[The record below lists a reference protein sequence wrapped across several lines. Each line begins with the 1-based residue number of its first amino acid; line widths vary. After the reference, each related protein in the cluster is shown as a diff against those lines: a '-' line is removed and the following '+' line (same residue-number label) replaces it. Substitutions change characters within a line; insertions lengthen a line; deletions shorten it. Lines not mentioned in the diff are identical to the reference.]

1 MKPARRFAL
10 LLSLL
15 ILTTPAFAA
24 DETTAAETPTG
35 EPPSR
40 IKLQLSLEADRQ
52 TLEKLQQEVARKTA
66 ESGRLGREIERYREA
81 IERLQKRID
90 TAKRANRPV
99 AALEQELADL
109 QLKQKTTRLSAETLL
124 QETESIK
131 DRIASLE
138 KQIAAAE
145 SILGSP
151 EEELP
156 PAPEAEKPPATSEE
170 TGAPAIPGMPPMPA
184 KTAPPTGADKQA
196 VQLRPEQIE
205 AAKVAREKSLAA
217 RKAEQDVVRFVERRT
232 ALKAQIA
239 AIEEQIATEQNTL
252 HEMSLLETEL
262 KKRLTEARRKGDSR
276 AVADLQAELKKIDQT
291 IARVQK
297 SHLRSQETLRKL
309 KASLARLDQEE
320 EQYVAAAERRR
331 AEAEAAR
338 RESVWLQSPLHP
350 RNVLAW
356 LEERG
361 PRLLMVVALIV
372 LLLFLSRLSI
382 TTMVRYWTRRLRE
395 EKKSFGRV
403 NRLET
408 LGAGYDAVMRFI
420 ILVGGTF
427 MLLEEAGIDLNA
439 LLGGAAIIGV
449 ALAFGAQNL
458 IRDYF
463 NGFMIL
469 LEDQYELGDLVTIG
483 PVTGTVERV
492 NMRTTVLRDL
502 EGKVHFIP
510 NSNVNQVT
518 NSTYKWAN
526 ALFDIPI
533 PLDRRVDPVLD
544 LIREEAEAL
553 YRDPEWGRDILAE
566 PEILGVDRF
575 GPAAVYIKFL
585 LRTRPDRKFPVRREM
600 LRRLKNRFDNEGIPL
615 PDQRC
620 LVPATSA
627 R

>member
-1 MKPARRFAL
+1 MKTARRFAL
-10 LLSLL
+10 LLSLSL
-15 ILTTPAFAA
+15 LAAPAFTAE
-24 DETTAAETPTG
+24 ETGAAEAPAG
-35 EPPSR
+35 ETPSR

-52 TLEKLQQEVARKTA
+52 TLEKLQQEADRKAA
-66 ESGRLGREIERYREA
+66 ESGRLAREIERYGKA

-90 TAKRANRPV
+90 AAKRANRPT
-99 AALEQELADL
+99 AALEQQLADL
-109 QLKQKTTRLSAETLL
+109 QLKQKTARLAAETVL
-124 QETESIK
+124 QESESIK
-131 DRIASLE
+131 GRIASLT

-145 SILGSP
+145 SILASP
-151 EEELP
+151 EETRP
-156 PAPEAEKPPATSEE
+156 STPGTGKPPAAAEE
-170 TGAPAIPGMPPMPA
+170 TAAPSVPGLPALPA
-184 KTAPPTGADKQA
+184 KPATPADGEDRA
-196 VQLRPEQIE
+196 TRLRPEQIE
-205 AAKVAREKSLAA
+205 AAKIAREKSLAA
-217 RKAEQDVVRFVERRT
+217 RKAEQDVVHFVERRT

-239 AIEEQIATEQNTL
+239 AIEAQIATEQKTL
-252 HEMSLLETEL
+252 HEMSLLEAEL
-262 KKRLTEARRKGDSR
+262 KKRLAEARRKGDSR
-276 AVADLQAELKKIDQT
+276 AVADLQAERKKIGQT
-291 IARVQK
+291 LARVQK

-309 KASLARLDQEE
+309 RDSLARLDQEE
-320 EQYVAAAERRR
+320 KQYVAAAERRR
-331 AEAEAAR
+331 AEAEAAH

-361 PRLLMVVALIV
+361 PRLLMVIGLIV
-372 LLLFLSRLSI
+372 LLLFLSRLSVN
-382 TTMVRYWTRRLRE
+382 TLVRYWTRRLRQ
-395 EKKSFGRV
+395 EKKAFGRV

-408 LGAGYDAVMRFI
+408 LGAGYEAVMRFL
-420 ILVGGTF
+420 ILAVGTF

-449 ALAFGAQNL
+449 AVAFGAQNL

-518 NSTYKWAN
+518 NRTYKWAN

-600 LRRLKNRFDNEGIPL
+600 LRRLKNRFDSEGIPL

-620 LVPATSA
+620 VLPETAA
-627 R
+627 P

>member
-1 MKPARRFAL
+1 VKRCHLPGL
-10 LLSLL
+10 LLALFL
-15 ILTTPAFAA
+15 AATPAFAA
-24 DETTAAETPTG
+24 DETGTADTPAG

-40 IKLQLSLEADRQ
+40 IKLQLNLEADRQ
-52 TLEKLQQEVARKTA
+52 TLGKLQQEVARKEA
-66 ESGRLGREIERYREA
+66 ESGRLAREIERYREG

-90 TAKRANRPV
+90 AAKRANRPV
-99 AALEQELADL
+99 DALEQELADL
-109 QLKQKTTRLSAETLL
+109 QRKQKTARLAAETLL

-145 SILGSP
+145 SILGTP

-156 PAPEAEKPPATSEE
+156 PAREAETPPAEPS
-170 TGAPAIPGMPPMPA
+170 APSIPGMPAMPA
-184 KTAPPTGADKQA
+184 KTAPAAHGDEPA

-239 AIEEQIATEQNTL
+239 AIENQIATEQNTL
-252 HEMSLLETEL
+252 HELSLLEAEL
-262 KKRLTEARRKGDSR
+262 KQRLAEARGQGDER
-276 AVADLQAELKKIDQT
+276 TVADLQAELKKIEQT

-297 SHLRSQETLRKL
+297 NHLRSQETLRGL
-309 KASLARLDQEE
+309 KASLTRLDQEE

-331 AEAEAAR
+331 AEAEAAH

-361 PRLLMVVALIV
+361 PRLLMVIGLIV
-372 LLLFLSRLSI
+372 LLLFLSRLSVN
-382 TTMVRYWTRRLRE
+382 TLVRYWTRRLRE

-420 ILVGGTF
+420 ILVGGSF
-427 MLLEEAGIDLNA
+427 LLLEEAGIDLNA

-449 ALAFGAQNL
+449 AVAFGAQNL

-483 PVTGTVERV
+483 AVTGTVERV

-544 LIREEAEAL
+544 LIREEANAL
-553 YRDPEWGRDILAE
+553 YQDPEWGQDILAE
-566 PEILGVDRF
+566 PVILGVDRF

-600 LRRLKNRFDNEGIPL
+600 LRRLKNRFDREGIPL

-620 LVPATSA
+620 LLPATSA